1 MRIDA
6 NRIFITNLPSKRI
19 SCEEGSQQLD
29 GMLPDGAA
37 LVLQSAHHQLQEV
50 SLSGQRDR
58 LGGEGWGSVWVNKV
72 LKGFSSTQCSMNTD

>member
-1 MRIDA
+1 MRTDA

-29 GMLPDGAA
+29 GMLPDGTA

-50 SLSGQRDR
+50 SLPGQRDR
-58 LGGEGWGSVWVNKV
+58 LGGERGGAVYE
-72 LKGFSSTQCSMNTD
+72 